1 MINEN
6 NDPKNL
12 DNLSNDAVD
21 GKNVMG
27 GGFGDGL
34 GDELSGPTHLE
45 PFQAAAFVS
54 AEDPMGGGPIG
65 GSPSGPV
72 GPEGP
77 LGPLNGG
84 PLDPNNGPLPH
95 GPI

>member
-1 MINEN
+1 MTNIKN
-6 NDPKNL
+6 NPKNL
-12 DNLSNDAVD
+12 SNFSNDAVD
-21 GKNVMG
+21 GTNVMG
-27 GGFGDGL
+27 GGFGDGFADDM
-34 GDELSGPTHLE
+34 GGGMQQD

-65 GSPSGPV
+65 GGPV

-77 LGPLNGG
+77 LDPMHGG
-84 PLDPNNGPLPH
+84 PLDPSNSPLPH